1 MAMAEKKTKQD
12 FSKKEAQR
20 LGYDFAVVEYFLAND
35 PDTLAFIWG
44 STSPLYKS
52 ILSNSMSNE
61 DLSGHVM
68 GKISMDILLDQIAPL
83 DEDEGE
89 PVGYSDRAV
98 ITLARYR
105 MAVAQ

>member
-1 MAMAEKKTKQD
+1 MKEKKNKQD
-12 FSKKEAQR
+12 FSQKEAQK

-44 STSPLYKS
+44 STSPFYRS

-61 DLSGHVM
+61 DLSANVM
-68 GKISMDILLDQIAPL
+68 GKIKMDVLLNQVAPL